1 MAHMAQP
8 WKHPSTGFYYL
19 RREIPTKLRPA
30 FEGKAMWK
38 VSLRTRDFSR
48 AAVLFAGANAELE
61 ERFEEARKR
70 FAESGDPRPSKRDQA
85 VELVSSYFQGPPL
98 DEGGLDGPER
108 LLLCRLEVDRGLWN
122 ATPGGCSQVNISDD
136 EEWWRLS
143 GNAALFRGHRGTLRH
158 LTDRAPGEIWR
169 YPDHRFSTG
178 ARDIEI
184 KRILTQVARHHGRA
198 IDDLPDGTAEY
209 ISEYLDRLPVGP
221 SQARKPQSAQSRLKP
236 EMRLLELFEAWKED
250 TAPKAQTAHEY
261 ERAALDFIDFVGD
274 IPVSEIVKND
284 LLNYRDEAL
293 KLPKSMP
300 RKDRELPFTER
311 VAKHASVTD
320 GRVSAPTLKKRVGG
334 IQALLSHA
342 AEQRWI
348 KSNEG
353 RDVAISGYSKSI
365 RKRRPFEEDELKQLL
380 SSTLF
385 LAPASWRMKNH
396 VSDLTLYWLFLIA
409 LTTGARLEEVG
420 QAALADVR
428 ISGSVTYID
437 IDDYTLE
444 PGHDDAKAIKTEGSR
459 RLAPIHDRLVDLGFN
474 TYRVALAKLGHTRLF
489 PDLTLNQFEKRTK
502 EASRAANRYIDAHV
516 SRDERLTFHSLRH
529 GFKDFA
535 LEAGITERIVDQICG
550 HAPTSVGGKYGN
562 GVRLPV
568 LYATLH
574 RIDWTFIDWTAL
586 TAATADQDWE
596 KSLTLSHVVGVQR
609 PSST

>member
-1 MAHMAQP
+1 MAQP

-61 ERFEEARKR
+61 QRFEEARKR
-70 FAESGDPRPSKRDQA
+70 FAESGDPRPSKRDHA
-85 VELVSSYFQGPPL
+85 VELVSSYFEGPPL

-320 GRVSAPTLKKRVGG
+320 GRVSAPTLKKKGRRRPSVAKPCRRATLDQEQRGTRRSDQRVFQEYPQAPPFRGG
-334 IQALLSHA
+334 RTKAASVQHPLSGTRKLAHEKPCQRPDALLAVPDSPHHW
-342 AEQRWI
+342 RPI
-348 KSNEG
+348 G
-353 RDVAISGYSKSI
+353 RG
-365 RKRRPFEEDELKQLL
+365 
-380 SSTLF
+380 
-385 LAPASWRMKNH
+385 
-396 VSDLTLYWLFLIA
+396 
-409 LTTGARLEEVG
+409 
-420 QAALADVR
+420 
-428 ISGSVTYID
+428 
-437 IDDYTLE
+437 
-444 PGHDDAKAIKTEGSR
+444 
-459 RLAPIHDRLVDLGFN
+459 
-474 TYRVALAKLGHTRLF
+474 
-489 PDLTLNQFEKRTK
+489 
-502 EASRAANRYIDAHV
+502 
-516 SRDERLTFHSLRH
+516 
-529 GFKDFA
+529 
-535 LEAGITERIVDQICG
+535 
-550 HAPTSVGGKYGN
+550 
-562 GVRLPV
+562 
-568 LYATLH
+568 
-574 RIDWTFIDWTAL
+574 
-586 TAATADQDWE
+586 
-596 KSLTLSHVVGVQR
+596 R
-609 PSST
+609 PSGPRRREDQRERDIH